1 MNFDEWD
8 EEEKRDTLF
17 LSESDIEDFEERL
30 AEGLPRDIVSLVDN
44 HKATA
49 VKIFN
54 IPLEQVDQE
63 QRRYAQARNFGLIYN
78 LKKKESIK

>member
-1 MNFDEWD
+1 MNFDDWD
-8 EEEKRDTLF
+8 EEEKRTSPF
-17 LSESDIEDFEERL
+17 LSEADIEDFEERL

-63 QRRYAQARNFGLIYN
+63 QRRYAKVVNFGLMYV
-78 LKKKESIK
+78 LKKDSMK

>member
-1 MNFDEWD
+1 MKFDEWD

-30 AEGLPRDIVSLVDN
+30 AEGLPRDIVLLVDN

-49 VKIFN
+49 VKN
-54 IPLEQVDQE
+54 I
-63 QRRYAQARNFGLIYN
+63 
-78 LKKKESIK
+78 

>member
-8 EEEKRDTLF
+8 EEEKRESPF

-30 AEGLPRDIVSLVDN
+30 AEGLPRDIVLLVDN

-49 VKIFN
+49 VKN
-54 IPLEQVDQE
+54 I
-63 QRRYAQARNFGLIYN
+63 
-78 LKKKESIK
+78 